1 MLARAIVVFVCLAG
15 GAAVIANA
23 QRYEAVPIRRSFAQ
37 FPMQLGEW
45 KGVQE
50 PPLAPR
56 VLEVLGVNDYLTRAY
71 FRPDKAGVGLYIG
84 YWESQ
89 REGDTMHS
97 PLNCMPGAGWT
108 SRSKTTIEVPS
119 GIGGEQIAINRYMVE
134 KGLDRQMILYW
145 YQSHGRVVANEY
157 WSRLFLIRDAVR
169 LNRTDGS
176 IVRVIA
182 PVQPN
187 VENGETVA
195 EQTAAQ
201 FVKALFP
208 LLSTYLPS

>member
-1 MLARAIVVFVCLAG
+1 MLARAIIVFACLAG
-15 GAAVIANA
+15 GAGVIANA
-23 QRYEAVPIRRSFAQ
+23 QRYEAVPIRRSFAL
-37 FPMQLGEW
+37 FPMQIGEW
-45 KGVQE
+45 KGVQD
-50 PPLAPR
+50 PPLEPR

-71 FRPDKAGVGLYIG
+71 YRPDKAGAGLYIG

-89 REGDTMHS
+89 RQGDTIHS

-108 SRSKTTIEVPS
+108 PRSKTIIEVPS
-119 GIGGEQIAINRYMVE
+119 GIGDERVAINRYVVE
-134 KGLDRQMILYW
+134 KGLDRELILYW

-157 WSRLFLIRDAVR
+157 WSRLFLIRDAIR

-176 IVRVIA
+176 IVRVIV
-182 PVQPN
+182 PIRPN
-187 VENGETVA
+187 VENAEAVA